1 MTSEAKTSPK
11 EMTLLGHIEELRK
24 RLLIAVIGLAVGV
37 GVSLFLGDKEVEL
50 LTIPIGG
57 LSHLQSIEITENIG
71 VYMRVSLLSGVI
83 IAFPVIIYQLLMFI
97 LPGLTP
103 REKRSVLVAIP
114 FTTLFF
120 LGGVAFAYFVML
132 PSALPFLINFLGVAT
147 NPRLS
152 SYISFITNLLF
163 WVGVSFELPLLV
175 YVIARFGLITPKGL
189 LKYWRQAIVI
199 IAILAAVITP
209 TVDPVNMSLMMLP
222 LIVLYFISVLFAW
235 FANRSREKQV
245 ESEPQ

>member
-11 EMTLLGHIEELRK
+11 EMTLLDHIEELRK

-37 GVSLFLGDKEVEL
+37 GISLFLGDKEVEL
-50 LTIPIGG
+50 LTLPIGG

-83 IAFPVIIYQLLMFI
+83 LAFPVIIYQLLMFI

-103 REKRSVLVAIP
+103 REKRSVLLAIP

-132 PSALPFLINFLGVAT
+132 PSALPFLINFLGVTT

-222 LIVLYFISVLFAW
+222 LIVLYFVSVLFAW
-235 FANRSREKQV
+235 FANRSREKQG
-245 ESEPQ
+245 ESESQ